1 MPPMGFEPTISAGE
15 QPQTYALD
23 RAATGTSGLCL
34 LTEFLNITDFN
45 FCPSG
50 FNIAW
55 FVLSNFTI
63 IAVGIKKCI

>member
-1 MPPMGFEPTISAGE
+1 
-15 QPQTYALD
+15 
-23 RAATGTSGLCL
+23 LCL